1 MNEENLKAM
10 ILQPLE
16 SLKLAIKNL
25 NRHVE
30 SDPDSRIFKE
40 QQIRKLFSGNASNS
54 LKQIDNSEFSEEVL
68 NWFSPNKSHLAV
80 LRAQEVGCHSSEL
93 QSSKNLSA
101 LMLHQDDGLCQR
113 CPTEHNPD
121 FTSAQINPYQCW
133 RRGQRSSNFGFL
145 YNLTLQIDDGS
156 GKWALS
162 PSKRLKVAFKLQ
174 LSLNEME
181 HNLSSTLF
189 GNDFISLGRNMMIVL
204 RIKLNNLV
212 VSDGSSE
219 LSSLLQTQ
227 LLSSRHMTSRSSET
241 KSEKGSTEELRNV
254 VETILRRIDDSWEQE
269 GVSKNS
275 RGILSAAVLYTDSKD
290 STDLFQSI
298 LEGHVRSKEWA
309 PIAFKE
315 LDNDLKKAQYG
326 FEKQKNALRPS
337 EVAICLFMDP
347 ILDLGVDS
355 IE

>member
-1 MNEENLKAM
+1 MNEDNLKAL
-10 ILQPLE
+10 IHEPLK
-16 SLKLAIKNL
+16 SLELAIRNL

-30 SDPDSRIFKE
+30 SDPDSRIFK
-40 QQIRKLFSGNASNS
+40 QRQIQKLFSGNASNS
-54 LKQIDNSEFSEEVL
+54 LKQIVDAEFSEEVL
-68 NWFSPNKSHLAV
+68 NWVTPNESHLAV

-93 QSSKNLSA
+93 QSSKNVSA
-101 LMLHQDDGLCQR
+101 LMLHKKGGLCEG
-113 CPTEHNPD
+113 CHTENNLD

-145 YNLTLQIDDGS
+145 YNLTLQIDGRS

-162 PSKRLKVAFKLQ
+162 TANRLKVAFKLH

-181 HNLSSTLF
+181 HNLHSTPF

-204 RIKLNNLV
+204 RIKLKNLV

-219 LSSLLQTQ
+219 LSNLLQTQ

-298 LEGHVRSKEWA
+298 LEGHVQSKEWA

-315 LDNDLKKAQYG
+315 LNNDLKKAQYG
-326 FEKQKNALRPS
+326 FETPKNALGPS